1 MVNPFTN
8 GSWREMSPW
17 KLFLLGFVSLV
28 GVAIVLSVVKTL
40 LPQQYTGNMVATDS
54 YRMSSDTGAGIAE
67 MAPYAPV
74 PSSAPSYKSYD
85 GDMSEEQATEPS
97 VGADAESY
105 ESLSYYGSFKEGN
118 LDGVCD
124 SIESWKPLAYVV
136 FEKAVRN
143 DLYCNYQFK
152 VERAHVASMVTEIE
166 NLNPEEFS
174 AATETIKK
182 QVVEYEGQLDIL
194 LRKQE
199 LLEIALT
206 DAVAAYDDLRTLA
219 TAVEDV
225 ESLTKIID
233 SKLNTIERLTRERV
247 NLSQQIDAIAR
258 QRAELADM
266 IDYVYFSLRVE
277 KYQMVDIASLK
288 DSWVHNIRSSIAN
301 LNTTLQDLTLGVLV
315 LLLGLVQLIIYAGI
329 ILVVVLVVAKFAWH
343 HVRRFW
349 EEGTFQK

>member
-1 MVNPFTN
+1 M
-8 GSWREMSPW
+8 
-17 KLFLLGFVSLV
+17 
-28 GVAIVLSVVKTL
+28 
-40 LPQQYTGNMVATDS
+40 
-54 YRMSSDTGAGIAE
+54 
-67 MAPYAPV
+67 
-74 PSSAPSYKSYD
+74 
-85 GDMSEEQATEPS
+85 
-97 VGADAESY
+97 
-105 ESLSYYGSFKEGN
+105 
-118 LDGVCD
+118 
-124 SIESWKPLAYVV
+124 V

>member
-1 MVNPFTN
+1 MDNALTN
-8 GSWREMSPW
+8 GSWRKIPLW
-17 KLFLLGFVSLV
+17 KLFLIGFVSLV
-28 GVAIVLSVVKTL
+28 GVAVVLSVVKTL
-40 LPQQYTGNMVATDS
+40 LPQQYTGNMLTTDS

-85 GDMSEEQATEPS
+85 GDMSEEQAMEPS

-118 LDGVCD
+118 HDAVCD

-143 DLYCNYQFK
+143 DLHCSYQFK

-199 LLEIALT
+199 LLETTLS
-206 DAVAAYDDLRTLA
+206 DAVTAYDDLRTLA
-219 TAVEDV
+219 TSVEDV

-266 IDYVYFSLRVE
+266 IEYVYFSLWVE

-288 DSWVHNIRSSIAN
+288 DSWVSGIRSTIVN
-301 LNTTLQDLTLGVLV
+301 LNSTLQDLTLGVFV
-315 LLLGLVQLIIYAGI
+315 LLLGLVQIIIYAGI
-329 ILVVVLVVAKFAWH
+329 ILVAVLVVAKFAWH
-343 HVRRFW
+343 HVKRIW
-349 EEGTFQK
+349 VEGTSRE